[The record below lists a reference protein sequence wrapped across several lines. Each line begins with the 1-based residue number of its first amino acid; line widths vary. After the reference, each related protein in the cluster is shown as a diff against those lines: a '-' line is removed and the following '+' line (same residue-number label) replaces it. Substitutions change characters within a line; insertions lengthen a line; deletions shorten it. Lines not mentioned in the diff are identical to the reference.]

1 MKWTKCVLIAL
12 ALGWIMAL
20 PAWAAEEPT
29 VSAQSAILIEADS
42 GAVLWEKNADDPR
55 LIASTTKIMTALV
68 VLEQWDDLDT
78 AVTIDPAWTGIEGSS
93 MYLQPGQE
101 LTVREL
107 LYGLLLASG
116 NDAAVALAC
125 VTAGDV
131 ERFAALMNDKAQ
143 ALGCENSHFVN
154 PNGLDAEGHY
164 ASARDLAIITQAA
177 LTYDSF
183 VQIVSTEAKT
193 VGDQTYTNH
202 NRLLRE
208 CPGVF
213 GVKTGYTEAAG
224 RSLVTCCERQ
234 GVTLI
239 CVTLSD
245 PDDWADHT
253 ALYDWAYGLY
263 TQQEVLSADSQWQIP
278 VMGGQQDTVTVA
290 PESGV
295 TLAYRA
301 GQEVQIEL
309 RLPSFVYA
317 EVTAGQEAG
326 TATVYIDGK
335 QADSIR
341 LIYTQTVPQVE
352 AETPSLWQR
361 IAAFFR
367 LGERKIYTLS

>member
-1 MKWTKCVLIAL
+1 
-12 ALGWIMAL
+12 
-20 PAWAAEEPT
+20 
-29 VSAQSAILIEADS
+29 
-42 GAVLWEKNADDPR
+42 
-55 LIASTTKIMTALV
+55 
-68 VLEQWDDLDT
+68 
-78 AVTIDPAWTGIEGSS
+78 

-131 ERFAALMNDKAQ
+131 ESFAALMNDKAQ

-154 PNGLDAEGHY
+154 PNGLDDEGHY
-164 ASARDLAIITQAA
+164 ASARDLATITQAA
-177 LTYDSF
+177 LAYDSF
-183 VQIVSTEAKT
+183 VEIVSTEAKT
-193 VGDQTYTNH
+193 VGEQTYTNH
-202 NRLLRE
+202 NRLLGQ

-224 RSLVTCCERQ
+224 RSLVTCCERD
-234 GVTLI
+234 GITLI

-263 TQQEVLSADSQWQIP
+263 TRQEVLSADSQWEIS
-278 VMGGQQDTVTVA
+278 VIGGERDTVTVA
-290 PESGV
+290 PEQGL
-295 TLAYRA
+295 TLSCRT
-301 GQEVQIEL
+301 GQEVQVEL

-326 TATVYIDGK
+326 TATVFIDGK
-335 QADSIR
+335 QADSVR
-341 LIYTQTVPQVE
+341 LVYTRTVPQIQ

-361 IAAFFR
+361 LQAWLG

>member
-1 MKWTKCVLIAL
+1 MKWIRYVLMVL
-12 ALGWIMAL
+12 ALGGVL
-20 PAWAAEEPT
+20 SLSAWAAEEPA

-42 GAVLWEKNADDPR
+42 GAVLWQKNADDPM

-68 VLEQWDDLDT
+68 VLEQCDDLDQV
-78 AVTIDPAWTGIEGSS
+78 VTVEAAWTGIEGSS

-131 ERFAALMNDKAQ
+131 ESFAALMNDKAQ

-164 ASARDLAIITQAA
+164 ASARDLATITQAA

-183 VQIVSTEAKT
+183 VEIVSTQAKT
-193 VGDQTYTNH
+193 VGNETYTNH

-213 GVKTGYTEAAG
+213 GVKTGYTQAAG
-224 RSLVTCCERQ
+224 RSLVTCCQRD

-253 ALYDWAYGLY
+253 ALYDWAYEQY

-278 VMGGQQDTVTVA
+278 VVGGQSDTVTVA
-290 PESGV
+290 PETALTV
-295 TLAYRA
+295 CYRTDQA
-301 GQEVQIEL
+301 VQVVL
-309 RLPSFVYA
+309 RLPAFVYA
-317 EVTAGQEAG
+317 DVTAGQEAG
-326 TATVYIDGK
+326 TALVYVDGA
-335 QADSIR
+335 QTDSIR
-341 LIYTQTVPQVE
+341 LLYTQDVLRQPVPE
-352 AETPSLWQR
+352 KTLWQR
-361 IAAFFR
+361 LQAWLG

>member
-1 MKWTKCVLIAL
+1 
-12 ALGWIMAL
+12 
-20 PAWAAEEPT
+20 
-29 VSAQSAILIEADS
+29 
-42 GAVLWEKNADDPR
+42 
-55 LIASTTKIMTALV
+55 
-68 VLEQWDDLDT
+68 
-78 AVTIDPAWTGIEGSS
+78 
-93 MYLQPGQE
+93 
-101 LTVREL
+101 
-107 LYGLLLASG
+107 
-116 NDAAVALAC
+116 
-125 VTAGDV
+125 
-131 ERFAALMNDKAQ
+131 
-143 ALGCENSHFVN
+143 
-154 PNGLDAEGHY
+154 
-164 ASARDLAIITQAA
+164 
-177 LTYDSF
+177 
-183 VQIVSTEAKT
+183 
-193 VGDQTYTNH
+193 
-202 NRLLRE
+202 
-208 CPGVF
+208 VF

-295 TLAYRA
+295 TLAYRE

-335 QADSIR
+335 QADSVR